1 MNKEINLEKNCLC
14 KIDRLFFFLLIF
26 VKKDL
31 FWKDSDNFVQSLK
44 IPIRLSHFNMTQ
56 KRKEFIF
63 GD

>member
-1 MNKEINLEKNCLC
+1 MNKEINLEKNC

-31 FWKDSDNFVQSLK
+31 FWKDSDNLAQSLK
-44 IPIRLSHFNMTQ
+44 IPIRLSHFNMMQ